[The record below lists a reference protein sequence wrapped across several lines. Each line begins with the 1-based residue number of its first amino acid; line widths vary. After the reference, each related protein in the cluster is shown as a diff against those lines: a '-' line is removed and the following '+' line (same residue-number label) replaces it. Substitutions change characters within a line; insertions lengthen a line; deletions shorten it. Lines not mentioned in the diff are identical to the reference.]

1 MTGIPGY
8 RKRREASYMWAM
20 HVIIGSVLSQLQLY
34 TANSTEGWLA
44 LSHANISNGVW
55 HSVLV
60 EKVGSTTIHTVDG
73 EVEAEA
79 TAPTIL
85 RTNSPLYIGGV
96 PSEFLYYN
104 VYISSDHYKRLTV

>member
-1 MTGIPGY
+1 
-8 RKRREASYMWAM
+8 MWTM

-34 TANSTEGWLA
+34 TASSTEDWLA
-44 LSHANISNGVW
+44 SSHANISNGLW

-60 EKVGSTTIHTVDG
+60 EKVVNTTILTVDG

-85 RTNSPLYIGGV
+85 RTNSPLYIGGL
-96 PSEFLYYN
+96 PGEFLIMINTEEEPLGAQYN
-104 VYISSDHYKRLTV
+104 FFPVTLI